1 MINSNHILISLDAC
15 HAKKI
20 YAGTKKV
27 ELRRRTMHIKPE
39 TIIWIYE
46 KLPVGAITGFA
57 TVKTV
62 HLATPKQLWEKFGSV
77 AGLNESEFFE
87 YFSKIE
93 KGCAL
98 ELKEI
103 NQIDQSVRLNQLREL
118 KKTFQP
124 PQFFIRISE
133 THPLF
138 EKLNACKHQVHRES
152 SSVTLHPFLRVA

>member
-46 KLPVGAITGFA
+46 KLPIGAITGFA

-62 HLATPKQLWEKFGSV
+62 NSGTPKQLWEEFGSV
-77 AGLNESEFFE
+77 AGINESEFFG
-87 YFSKIE
+87 YFSNTE

-98 ELKEI
+98 ELSDI
-103 NQIDQSVRLNQLREL
+103 NQIDQSVKLNQLREL
-118 KKTFQP
+118 KKAFQP
-124 PQFFIRISE
+124 PQFFIRIPE
-133 THPLF
+133 NHPLF
-138 EKLNACKHQVHRES
+138 EELNGKHQFHKNS
-152 SSVTLHPFLRVA
+152 MDLHPVRRVA